1 MRRLLERARIEVF
14 EAPGGE
20 AALRSLTT
28 AKPDVVLLDVTM
40 PGLDG
45 WAVLDRI
52 RQLAADLPVIMLTAR
67 DMELEK
73 VRGLRAG
80 ADDYVTKP
88 FGAQELLARVEGV
101 LRRRPPRETSADEL
115 SGTYDDG
122 LILVDLINARATANG
137 TVLRLTPLQLRLL
150 GVLVGNAGRLLSPE
164 QILELAWGMP
174 GEGLERVKVHVGQL
188 RARVRDQ
195 SGVEL
200 PLETVRGFGY
210 RYNGPDSESTADS

>member
-1 MRRLLERARIEVF
+1 M
-14 EAPGGE
+14 PSGE
-20 AALRSLTT
+20 AGLRALTT
-28 AKPDVVLLDVTM
+28 VQPDVVLLDVTM

-45 WAVLDRI
+45 WAVLERI
-52 RQLAADLPVIMLTAR
+52 RQLTADLPVIMLTAR
-67 DMELEK
+67 DLELEK
-73 VRGLRAG
+73 VRGLRGG

-101 LRRRPPRETSADEL
+101 LRRRPPREASAGEL
-115 SGTYDDG
+115 LGSYDDG
-122 LILVDLINARATANG
+122 LMSVDLINARASADG
-137 TVLRLTPLQLRLL
+137 IELKLTPLQLRLL
-150 GVLVGNAGRLLSPE
+150 GVLLGNAGRLLSPD

-188 RARVRDQ
+188 RARVRAQ

-210 RYNGPDSESTADS
+210 RYNGPRRDDTGSY